1 MHDGRR
7 GLKKKKKK
15 REDRT
20 RRCAPRSRVIQSVF
34 PLFPL
39 SFFLNGLK
47 YYVTIEKKKEKK
59 KMVNVSPHSLVC
71 RDALTLPDNT
81 HAPLRN
87 RRGGRD
93 EDEANGGGGGM
104 KGEGAEGRQRESSSG
119 PSPLFFFSFFRG

>member
-15 REDRT
+15 GGQNP
-20 RRCAPRSRVIQSVF
+20 ALRSTIAGNPIRFPSFSPFVFFKRVEI
-34 PLFPL
+34 LRY
-39 SFFLNGLK
+39 NR
-47 YYVTIEKKKEKK
+47 KKKEKK

-87 RRGGRD
+87 RRGGREV

>member
-1 MHDGRR
+1 
-7 GLKKKKKK
+7 
-15 REDRT
+15 
-20 RRCAPRSRVIQSVF
+20 
-34 PLFPL
+34 
-39 SFFLNGLK
+39 
-47 YYVTIEKKKEKK
+47 
-59 KMVNVSPHSLVC
+59 MVNVSPHSVVC

>member
-1 MHDGRR
+1 M
-7 GLKKKKKK
+7 
-15 REDRT
+15 
-20 RRCAPRSRVIQSVF
+20 
-34 PLFPL
+34 
-39 SFFLNGLK
+39 K

-87 RRGGRD
+87 RRGGREV